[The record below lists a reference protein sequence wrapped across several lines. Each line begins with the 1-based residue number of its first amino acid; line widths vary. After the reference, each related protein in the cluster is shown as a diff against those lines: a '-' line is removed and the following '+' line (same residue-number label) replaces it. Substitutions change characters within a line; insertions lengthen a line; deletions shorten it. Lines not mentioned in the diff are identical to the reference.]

1 MKNSKSMSV
10 KTKLILGFALLI
22 VFLGIGVSSGIYS
35 LNVFNSKLT
44 DIVEIYSRKVEL
56 SLNLRTA
63 AVWLNRNERNLI
75 LELEDAKMAKL
86 VGMRKDKIE
95 ETDELFKKLES
106 ISNEQDM
113 KFLNELK
120 AIYSEYSREANAL
133 IALALQNKNTEA
145 RFMGN
150 AITRPLA
157 DKFEKVADQ
166 VVTFASDEMDRVNK
180 ETNEYYNSTFVFLLS
195 LFAISV
201 AVSVGMATWIILN
214 ITKALNSAVEIAA
227 SVSSAAQQVS
237 STSFTLSQGASE
249 QAASIEETTAS
260 IEEMSS
266 SVTQNSES
274 ALETNRIASTS
285 AKEATIGQ
293 DSVLKTL
300 EAMKNISSKIKII
313 EEIAY
318 QTNLLALNAA
328 IEAARAGKHGKGFA
342 VVADEVRKLAER
354 SQVAAQEINQLS
366 TNSVSLAEEA
376 GRVIAEIVPSIK
388 KTAELV
394 SSIADASSEQSS
406 GITQISLAMTQMD
419 QTTQLSASSSEEL
432 AATSNELKE
441 QANHLLSIMGTL
453 VTIDENKLLASH
465 KKHSQISN
473 PNELK
478 NIALEFGKTT
488 KAGYLLGNQQSNF
501 GNGQQLK
508 SQNGNPEASGSAERF

>member
-22 VFLGIGVSSGIYS
+22 VFLGIGVSSGMYS
-35 LNVFNSKLT
+35 LNVFNGKLT
-44 DIVEIYSRKVEL
+44 EIVEVYSRKVEL

-86 VGMRKDKIE
+86 AGMRRDKVAEWE
-95 ETDELFKKLES
+95 ELIKKLEAV
-106 ISNEQDM
+106 SNEQDM
-113 KFLNELK
+113 KLLNDLK
-120 AIYSEYSREANAL
+120 AIYAEYSKEANTL
-133 IALALQNKNTEA
+133 VSLALQNKNTEA
-145 RFMGN
+145 RLMGN
-150 AITRPLA
+150 AVTRPLA
-157 DKFEKVADQ
+157 DRLEKTADQ
-166 VVTFASDEMDRVNK
+166 VVAFASDEMDRVNR
-180 ETNEYYNSTFVFLLS
+180 ETNEYYSTTSLFLLS
-195 LFAISV
+195 LFIISV
-201 AVSVGMATWIILN
+201 VVSVGMATWIILN

-237 STSFTLSQGASE
+237 STSYSLSQGASE

-274 ALETNRIASTS
+274 ALETNRIASSS
-285 AKEATIGQ
+285 AKEAIIGQ

-394 SSIADASSEQSS
+394 SGIADASSEQSS

-441 QANHLLSIMGTL
+441 QASHLLTIMGTL
-453 VTIDENKLLASH
+453 VTIDESKLLASH

-488 KAGYLLGNQQSNF
+488 KAGYLLGNQQSNS
-501 GNGQQLK
+501 GNGQQSK
-508 SQNGNPEASGSAERF
+508 SQAASSDASGSAERF

>member
-22 VFLGIGVSSGIYS
+22 VFLGIGVSSGMYA
-35 LNVFNSKLT
+35 LNTFNSKLT
-44 DIVEIYSRKVEL
+44 EIVEVYSKKVEL
-56 SLNLRTA
+56 SLTLRTA
-63 AVWLNRNERNLI
+63 AVFLNRNERNLI
-75 LELEDAKMAKL
+75 LEVEDAKMAKL
-86 VGMRKDKIE
+86 ASDRKKKKDEVDDLFRKIE
-95 ETDELFKKLES
+95 A
-106 ISNEQDM
+106 ISSSQDM
-113 KFLNELK
+113 SYLKDLTEIYNEYTKQADLLV
-120 AIYSEYSREANAL
+120 S
-133 IALALQNKNTEA
+133 LALQNKNNEA
-145 RFMGN
+145 RVMGN
-150 AITRPLA
+150 TVTRPLS
-157 DKFEKVADQ
+157 DKLEKVVDQ
-166 VVTFASDEMDRVNK
+166 VVEFASNEMDRVNK
-180 ETNEYYNSTFVFLLS
+180 ETNEYYNTTFLFLLS
-195 LFAISV
+195 LFIIS
-201 AVSVGMATWIILN
+201 AFVSIGMATWIILN

-237 STSFTLSQGASE
+237 STSYSLSQGASE

-274 ALETNRIASTS
+274 ALETNRIASSS
-285 AKEATIGQ
+285 AKEAITGQ

-394 SSIADASSEQSS
+394 SSIADASREQSS

-441 QANHLLSIMGTL
+441 QATHLLTIMGTL
-453 VTIDENKLLASH
+453 VTIDESKLLASH
-465 KKHSQISN
+465 KRHSQISN

-478 NIALEFGKTT
+478 NIALEFGKTS
-488 KAGYLLGNQQSNF
+488 KSGYLLGNQSNS
-501 GNGQQLK
+501 GNGQSK
-508 SQNGNPEASGSAERF
+508 SPETSGSAERF